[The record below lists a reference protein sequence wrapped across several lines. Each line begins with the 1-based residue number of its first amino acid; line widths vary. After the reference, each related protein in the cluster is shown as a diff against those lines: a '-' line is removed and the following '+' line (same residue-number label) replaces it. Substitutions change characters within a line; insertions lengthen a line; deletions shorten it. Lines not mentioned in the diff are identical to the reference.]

1 MGALSTVQT
10 TVFDIAYFLGIPT
23 LQHLL
28 HEAIIVTRIVARV
41 DALEPVQV
49 CRKDLFEDAPSWRG
63 FCHHQAASLRGVGL
77 CVVAR
82 FCHVPP
88 TQSTPASANTRR
100 RSPTCLALEP
110 QWREGNP
117 QMKIPSML
125 PLLSSPLG
133 DVFSSL
139 LDALS
144 HRATMAL
151 APACAMRTPHR
162 A

>member
-28 HEAIIVTRIVARV
+28 HEAIIVARIVARV

-49 CRKDLFEDAPSWRG
+49 CRKDLFEDTPSWRG
-63 FCHHQAASLRGVGL
+63 FCHHQAASLRDVGL

-117 QMKIPSML
+117 QMKIPRRSSIACCEVWRHTPARPEGAL
-125 PLLSSPLG
+125 PQS
-133 DVFSSL
+133 
-139 LDALS
+139 
-144 HRATMAL
+144 RCYMAFQS
-151 APACAMRTPHR
+151 PACSNA
-162 A
+162 